1 MTHDLTTHDLA
12 PPTVTECASVECAAR
27 MEEMNERIGELVEE
41 NVRLKRLED
50 VVKRNNAL
58 FEALVMNGNDGIAL
72 TGPDRRIL
80 KVVRGLSGFDTSS
93 LPGALVD
100 SVAIP
105 EDRPI
110 VVEAY
115 RRLLSGSCKS
125 TKIEIRAQ
133 HADSRIA
140 LHSATLTD
148 MLDNPNVMGIVWNY
162 RVSGTACPEV

>member
-1 MTHDLTTHDLA
+1 MMTYGTA
-12 PPTVTECASVECAAR
+12 PPSLTECVCVDCAAR
-27 MEEMNERIGELVEE
+27 MEEMNERIGDLMEE

-50 VVKRNNAL
+50 VVNRNNAL
-58 FEALVMNGNDGIAL
+58 FEALVMNGNEGIAL

-80 KVVRGLSGFDTSS
+80 KVVRGLTGFDTGS

-100 SVAIP
+100 SLAIP

-110 VVEAY
+110 IVDAY
-115 RRLLSGSCKS
+115 RQLLSGSCKS
-125 TKIEIRAQ
+125 TRIEIRAR
-133 HADSRIA
+133 HADECIV

-148 MLDNPNVMGIVWNY
+148 MLDNPNVQGIVWNY

>member
-1 MTHDLTTHDLA
+1 MMMTQDTA
-12 PPTVTECASVECAAR
+12 PLILSECASGECTAR

-50 VVKRNNAL
+50 VVNRNNAL

-80 KVVRGLSGFDTSS
+80 KIVRGLTGFDTNS
-93 LPGALVD
+93 LPGAFVD
-100 SVAIP
+100 AVAIP

-115 RRLLSGSCKS
+115 RQLLSGSCKS
-125 TKIEIRAQ
+125 AKIEIRLRR
-133 HADSRIA
+133 ADSRVV

-148 MLDNPNVMGIVWNY
+148 MLDNPNVQGIVWNY
-162 RVSGTACPEV
+162 RVSGTACPDV

>member
-1 MTHDLTTHDLA
+1 MKHNTA
-12 PPTVTECASVECAAR
+12 PPILTECASVECAAR
-27 MEEMNERIGELVEE
+27 LEEMNERIGELLEE

-80 KVVRGLSGFDTSS
+80 KVVRGLTGFDTSS

-100 SVAIP
+100 AVAIP

-110 VVEAY
+110 IVDAY
-115 RRLLSGSCKS
+115 RQLLSGICKS
-125 TKIEIRAQ
+125 TKIEIRAL
-133 HADSRIA
+133 HADSRIV

-148 MLDNPNVMGIVWNY
+148 MLDNPNVQGIVWNY
-162 RVSGTACPEV
+162 RVSGTVCPEV

>member
-41 NVRLKRLED
+41 NGRLKRLED

-80 KVVRGLSGFDTSS
+80 KVVRGCRASIPVPCPVLS
-93 LPGALVD
+93 
-100 SVAIP
+100 
-105 EDRPI
+105 
-110 VVEAY
+110 
-115 RRLLSGSCKS
+115 S
-125 TKIEIRAQ
+125 TRWQFPKIA
-133 HADSRIA
+133 
-140 LHSATLTD
+140 
-148 MLDNPNVMGIVWNY
+148 P
-162 RVSGTACPEV
+162 